1 MGVWSKTNFRTKY
14 NLDNNQF
21 PILMVDKI
29 LSPIHIPPQEIKLS
43 TQSAISNITSEK
55 QYRRKV
61 DKVDDFL
68 YKWNNP
74 TSTIKTKEKEQNT
87 SKTRHQKESNNSR
100 RLQYMTEETSNDKES
115 MTELLYRENESEFK
129 SEEEDLEYD

>member
-1 MGVWSKTNFRTKY
+1 
-14 NLDNNQF
+14 
-21 PILMVDKI
+21 MVDKI